1 MEDLAFFMTVM
12 MKILVLSLLSSKVN
26 KVRST
31 SAAVAPADRFL
42 LCLADLVEMCIEE
55 VTGP

>member
-1 MEDLAFFMTVM
+1 MTVM